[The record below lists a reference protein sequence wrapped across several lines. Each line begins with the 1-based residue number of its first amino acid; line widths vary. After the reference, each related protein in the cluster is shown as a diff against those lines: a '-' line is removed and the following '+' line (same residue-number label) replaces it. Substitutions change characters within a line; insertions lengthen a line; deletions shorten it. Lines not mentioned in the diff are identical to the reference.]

1 MSASKISIVDLEL
14 HYRIGISEA
23 ERAWPQRLLVTIEME
38 TDISAAIKSDD
49 IRDTIN
55 YFDVAQM
62 LFKWGKNRQWNL
74 IERLADEMADLILKK
89 FQPERVTIELKK
101 FPLPESKYISITLTK
116 HRK

>member
-1 MSASKISIVDLEL
+1 LEL
-14 HYRIGISEA
+14 RYRIGVSEA
-23 ERAWPQRLLVTIEME
+23 ERAWPQRLLVTIDME
-38 TDISAAIKSDD
+38 VDVSAAIKSDD

-74 IERLADEMADLILKK
+74 IEKLVDEMADLILKK
-89 FQPERVTIELKK
+89 FQPESVTIELKK
-101 FPLPESKYISITLTK
+101 FPLPQSKYISLTLTK

>member
-1 MSASKISIVDLEL
+1 MAKISMVDLEL

-38 TDISAAIKSDD
+38 TDIAAAVKSDD

-62 LFKWGKNRQWNL
+62 LFKWGKKREWNL
-74 IERLADEMADLILKK
+74 IEKLVDEMADLILKK
-89 FQPERVTIELKK
+89 FQPASVTIELKK

>member
-1 MSASKISIVDLEL
+1 MSKISIVDLEL
-14 HYRIGISEA
+14 HYHIGVSAA
-23 ERAWPQRLLVTIEME
+23 ERAWPQRLLVTIDME
-38 TDISAAIKSDD
+38 LDVSAAIKSDD

-62 LFKWGKNRQWNL
+62 LFKWGKKRQWNL

-89 FQPERVTIELKK
+89 FKSERVTIELKK